1 MDAMLSSPRAYS
13 SGMSE
18 GGIGCDTNTI
28 FSAHVSKTGCPI
40 FMMNDNALTSCCGLS
55 YLTSSRTTI
64 RFSGSWAISTIWL
77 LIPDLL
83 TAKALCCWLRG
94 LCGRNSWYQLTQI
107 FELAETFSLDKLGR
121 FQPAGLGMVV
131 RLCCAGPALRDNPRH
146 PCWHR

>member
-1 MDAMLSSPRAYS
+1 
-13 SGMSE
+13 MSE

-64 RFSGSWAISTIWL
+64 RFRGSWASSTIWL

-83 TAKALCCWLRG
+83 TAKALSCWLRG
-94 LCGRNSWYQLTQI
+94 LRGRNSRHQFTQI
-107 FELAETFSLDKLGR
+107 FDIHEMRQILERKIMED
-121 FQPAGLGMVV
+121 
-131 RLCCAGPALRDNPRH
+131 PALRARISPKTDVKPED
-146 PCWHR
+146 